1 MVVTSEEDLHVVYFK
16 TPSAMWLDSFAPI
29 STVNVV
35 WNAWYDFLCSTVF
48 LISVLVVLFFAQFQ
62 HSERTPT
69 RRPMHNRFSITCGI
83 L

>member
-35 WNAWYDFLCSTVF
+35 WNA
-48 LISVLVVLFFAQFQ
+48 
-62 HSERTPT
+62 
-69 RRPMHNRFSITCGI
+69 
-83 L
+83 